1 MVLQA
6 AHGVNIKEAWKAMG
20 IDLGVTV
27 LGTVLGG
34 LWATFKASDRY
45 QRMEQRRF
53 RQALLALESGV
64 ERTYQ
69 AYVKAIKAGRADG
82 RLTEEEKAR
91 ARSMARMR
99 AIKLA
104 REEGID
110 LLRTIGEDYIDVWI
124 GRLIGR
130 RKRI

>member
-1 MVLQA
+1 MEGL
-6 AHGVNIKEAWKAMG
+6 ERMG
-20 IDLGVTV
+20 IDLGMTIV
-27 LGTVLGG
+27 GTVVGG
-34 LWATFKASDRY
+34 LWSGFKASDRY
-45 QRMEQRRF
+45 QRWQQRRY
-53 RQALLALESGV
+53 RVALLALEAGV

-82 RLTEEEKAR
+82 RLTEEEKSR

-124 GRLIGR
+124 ARLIGK
-130 RKRI
+130 RKRM

>member
-1 MVLQA
+1 
-6 AHGVNIKEAWKAMG
+6 MG
-20 IDLGVTV
+20 IDVGVTV

>member
-1 MVLQA
+1 MEGL
-6 AHGVNIKEAWKAMG
+6 ERMG
-20 IDLGVTV
+20 IDLGMTIV
-27 LGTVLGG
+27 GTVVGG
-34 LWATFKASDRY
+34 LWSGFKASDRY
-45 QRMEQRRF
+45 QRWQQRRY
-53 RQALLALESGV
+53 RAALLALEAGV
-64 ERTYQ
+64 GRTYQ

-82 RLTEEEKAR
+82 RLTEEEKSR

-124 GRLIGR
+124 ARLIGK
-130 RKRI
+130 RKRM

>member
-1 MVLQA
+1 MEALQ
-6 AHGVNIKEAWKAMG
+6 GMG
-20 IDLGVTV
+20 ADLGMTIVGAV
-27 LGTVLGG
+27 VGT
-34 LWATFKASDRY
+34 LWTGFKASDRY
-45 QRMEQRRF
+45 QRWQARRYEK
-53 RQALLALESGV
+53 ALLALESGV

-69 AYVKAIKAGRADG
+69 AYVKAIKAARADG
-82 RLTEEEKAR
+82 RLTEDEKMR

-110 LLRTIGEDYIDVWI
+110 LLRTIGEDYVDLWI

-130 RKRI
+130 RKGGGG